1 MLSLPESLAPAS
13 HLTQR
18 QLQALRLY
26 VRVVSGELKLKDA
39 AALVSEGRVRGRP
52 GTPLSVGS
60 YWRTVD
66 QARENVRES
75 IATVLIAIM
84 IGVVKPDEVRKLVE
98 LIPRGDLQLP
108 SEDQERLLK
117 VVGALLDRIVS

>member
-1 MLSLPESLAPAS
+1 M
-13 HLTQR
+13 
-18 QLQALRLY
+18 
-26 VRVVSGELKLKDA
+26 KDA

-84 IGVVKPDEVRKLVE
+84 IGVLKPDEVRKLVE
-98 LIPRGDLQLP
+98 LIPQGDLQLP